1 MTCMRGKR
9 NPSRSVHVETAPA
22 LAMISASLD
31 MMRKVEALVP
41 KGTALLVW
49 RKFSGIVPFAPPA
62 LLLLR
67 VLRAR
72 IARLDSFP
80 QKQEALVTVAHQEK
94 FPVSQVL
101 LLVIHVQPE
110 SLKTRTSIAGSARLA
125 GRLLVATSHAQNAPL
140 DFMRPNRVALCVMSV
155 RPADLQERQVQN
167 AMHVPPGEFSRTA
180 SSKCES
186 CQPGAISIEQGA
198 SACDVC
204 PAGKFEDKNQY
215 CRECP
220 PGWTSTSGNKLC
232 TKCPAGFHA
241 SKQGSTV
248 CDVCPA
254 GKFAGEA
261 SVECNTCP
269 PAEFSQTASSKCE
282 SCQPGAISIEQG
294 SSACDVC
301 PAAKFEDKNRYCRE
315 CPPGWTSTSGNKSCT
330 KCPAGFHASK
340 QGSTVCDVC
349 PAGKFAGEASV
360 ECHQCEPGA
369 VPSSQG
375 CDACP
380 SGRSASPGALYCEPC
395 DAGSY
400 ALSGSAMC
408 RICPSGHVSSPI
420 SASCHACEGLLVRNV
435 PDEMQQTCILDNME
449 VLFAVLSWI
458 AGTIFCHL
466 LLTGLFWSAAPCRRI
481 QTGTESPHHP
491 HFVLTWQSP
500 EVFFA
505 ATGALHLDQPPTT
518 QWKVESHS
526 FDQLTL
532 HGDIQMPL
540 DTSMGHLHFKFPRA
554 FIATGHMAALK
565 SLQRVF
571 GFWAIFRHGST

>member
-125 GRLLVATSHAQNAPL
+125 GRLRVATSHAQNAPL

-167 AMHVPPGEFSRTA
+167 AMHVLLVNSHERPAASVRVASQEQFPSNKVLRLVTFVQPESLKTRTGIAGSARLAGHLLVATSHAQNAPLDFMRPNRVALCVMSVRPADLQERQVQIAMHVLPVNSHERPAA
-180 SSKCES
+180 SVRVASQEQFPSNKVLRLVTFVQPES
-186 CQPGAISIEQGA
+186 LKTRTGIAGSARLAGHLLVAISHA
-198 SACDVC
+198 
-204 PAGKFEDKNQY
+204 
-215 CRECP
+215 
-220 PGWTSTSGNKLC
+220 

-254 GKFAGEA
+254 GRFAGEA
-261 SVECNTCP
+261 S
-269 PAEFSQTASSKCE
+269 AE
-282 SCQPGAISIEQG
+282 
-294 SSACDVC
+294 
-301 PAAKFEDKNRYCRE
+301 
-315 CPPGWTSTSGNKSCT
+315 
-330 KCPAGFHASK
+330 
-340 QGSTVCDVC
+340 
-349 PAGKFAGEASV
+349 
-360 ECHQCEPGA
+360 
-369 VPSSQG
+369 

-380 SGRSASPGALYCEPC
+380 P
-395 DAGSY
+395 
-400 ALSGSAMC
+400 
-408 RICPSGHVSSPI
+408 V
-420 SASCHACEGLLVRNV
+420 
-435 PDEMQQTCILDNME
+435 
-449 VLFAVLSWI
+449 
-458 AGTIFCHL
+458 
-466 LLTGLFWSAAPCRRI
+466 
-481 QTGTESPHHP
+481 
-491 HFVLTWQSP
+491 
-500 EVFFA
+500 
-505 ATGALHLDQPPTT
+505 
-518 QWKVESHS
+518 
-526 FDQLTL
+526 
-532 HGDIQMPL
+532 
-540 DTSMGHLHFKFPRA
+540 
-554 FIATGHMAALK
+554 
-565 SLQRVF
+565 
-571 GFWAIFRHGST
+571 